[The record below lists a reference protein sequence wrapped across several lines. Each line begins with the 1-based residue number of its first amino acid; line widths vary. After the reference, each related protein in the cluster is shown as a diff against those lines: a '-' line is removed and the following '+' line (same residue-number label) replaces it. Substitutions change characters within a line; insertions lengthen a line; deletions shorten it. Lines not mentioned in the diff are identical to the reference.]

1 MRKHAEISM
10 NLLISEIKTE
20 VFVMDNNQN
29 NFSNEQ
35 NNVGGDTPL
44 FTQAYIEVKSNKRG
58 FAVASLV
65 LGILSIVCCCLSYAG
80 FVMALLAVI
89 FAVVS
94 KTKMGY
100 FDPLAVAG
108 LVLGIIGLVFGAA
121 IIICDLLARF
131 GVFSEFEEMF
141 NEFLETPP
149 AGEL

>member
-1 MRKHAEISM
+1 
-10 NLLISEIKTE
+10 
-20 VFVMDNNQN
+20 MDNNQN
-29 NFSNEQ
+29 NFSGEQ
-35 NNVGGDTPL
+35 DNIGQDTPL
-44 FTQAYIEVKSNKRG
+44 FTQAYMEVKSNKRG

-89 FAVVS
+89 FAAVS

-100 FDPLAVAG
+100 FDPLAIAG

-121 IIICDLLARF
+121 IIICDMLARF
-131 GVFSEFEEMF
+131 GFFSEFESILDE
-141 NEFLETPP
+141 LAAPP